1 MKRILLLASALLLMM
16 AAVFAEEAI
25 VETTATMNGTVFPI
39 RLYERHFDV
48 EYPEG
53 ITEEMIWNAAETVM
67 RTAPSSYEG
76 VWFVVKNRE
85 HTVSSMYPI
94 GSGPEDAEA
103 AIRLVEAVFGS
114 FV

>member
-1 MKRILLLASALLLMM
+1 MKRILLLASALLLMV

-48 EYPEG
+48 EYPED
-53 ITEEMIWNAAETVM
+53 ITEEMIWNAAEAVM
-67 RTAPSSYEG
+67 GTDPSAYEG

-85 HTVSSMYPI
+85 HTVSSMYPA

-103 AIRLVEAVFGS
+103 VIRLVEAVFGS